1 MRLFLILTLVFA
13 FSAQVTA
20 ENDKPLNV
28 IFLIGDGMGLAQI
41 TATEHEHGKLNLSRF
56 KKIGLQTTN
65 CASHFVTDSAAAGT
79 ALATGFKTKKGR
91 IGMSSDKKV
100 LKNMAEYAEEAGKA
114 TGIVVTSTVNH
125 ATPGAFSS
133 HVESRYHYN
142 DIIEQQVNA
151 GLEVII
157 GGGMSNLIPQ
167 YMEGS
172 RRKDD
177 KNLLFELRQKMP
189 VVQTIKAFRK
199 LGVTNKVA
207 AIFENGPLPVAKERD
222 YTLGELT
229 QKAIEILN
237 RNPRGFFLMVEGS
250 QIDWAG
256 HSNDYDKTISE
267 TVDFDTAVKAAL
279 DFAEKDGHTLV
290 VATADHE
297 CGALSLLKND
307 ESPKEIKPAF
317 DSDYHSGIM
326 VPVYSYGPGSDALM
340 GTYDNTDIARTL
352 IKYLRR

>member
-1 MRLFLILTLVFA
+1 
-13 FSAQVTA
+13 
-20 ENDKPLNV
+20 
-28 IFLIGDGMGLAQI
+28 
-41 TATEHEHGKLNLSRF
+41 
-56 KKIGLQTTN
+56 
-65 CASHFVTDSAAAGT
+65 
-79 ALATGFKTKKGR
+79 
-91 IGMSSDKKV
+91 
-100 LKNMAEYAEEAGKA
+100 
-114 TGIVVTSTVNH
+114 
-125 ATPGAFSS
+125 
-133 HVESRYHYN
+133 
-142 DIIEQQVNA
+142 
-151 GLEVII
+151 
-157 GGGMSNLIPQ
+157 
-167 YMEGS
+167 
-172 RRKDD
+172 
-177 KNLLFELRQKMP
+177 
-189 VVQTIKAFRK
+189 
-199 LGVTNKVA
+199 
-207 AIFENGPLPVAKERD
+207 
-222 YTLGELT
+222 
-229 QKAIEILN
+229 
-237 RNPRGFFLMVEGS
+237 MVEGS